1 MTAGAG
7 LAPRLEHPC
16 WRTIAS
22 MLTGNHREK
31 GRMLMATNASQSQH
45 STITVG
51 KIIKEVLRY
60 AVLIFLALLFIIP
73 FYLIIRNGLATE
85 PEITSPN
92 WTFFPSTLHFE
103 NISELLSD
111 TEVPFLSGVENSA
124 IISILQTAGQILICA
139 LAGYGLARIP
149 YRWSN
154 VVFYAILLTLM
165 IPFAVIF
172 VPVYVIVSYLG
183 WVSTLQGLVIP
194 GLFSGFTTF
203 LFRQFFLS
211 FPKELEEAGRVDGL
225 GYWGIFWRVVVPNS
239 WGIISALSV
248 ITFIASWNAFLW
260 PLVVGQDASAWT
272 VQVVLSNFLN
282 AQVLNLHELFIGAAL
297 AILPLVIVFFILQR
311 YIVEG
316 YKQSGLKG

>member
-1 MTAGAG
+1 MET
-7 LAPRLEHPC
+7 LASRSARAEQPRTRGSEISP
-16 WRTIAS
+16 
-22 MLTGNHREK
+22 
-31 GRMLMATNASQSQH
+31 
-45 STITVG
+45 G
-51 KIIKEVLRY
+51 KIVKEVLRY
-60 AVLIFLALLFIIP
+60 ILLIFLAILFLIP
-73 FYLIIRNGLATE
+73 FYLILRNGLASE
-85 PEITSPN
+85 QEITSPN
-92 WTFFPSTLHFE
+92 WTFFPSALHFE
-103 NISELLSD
+103 NISELFNDS
-111 TEVPFLSGVENSA
+111 EVPFLSGLENSF
-124 IISILQTAGQILICA
+124 IIALLQTAGQILISA

-154 VVFYAILLTLM
+154 VVFFAILLTLM

-172 VPVYVIVSYLG
+172 VPVYVIVSFLG
-183 WVSTLQGLVIP
+183 WVSTLQGLVVP
-194 GLFSGFTTF
+194 GMFSGFTTF

-211 FPKELEEAGRVDGL
+211 FPRELEEAGRVDGL

-260 PLVVGQDASAWT
+260 PLVIGQDATAWT

-282 AQVLNLHELFIGAAL
+282 AQVLNLHELFIGTAL
-297 AILPLVIVFFILQR
+297 AILPLVIIFFILQR

>member
-1 MTAGAG
+1 
-7 LAPRLEHPC
+7 
-16 WRTIAS
+16 
-22 MLTGNHREK
+22 
-31 GRMLMATNASQSQH
+31 MATSASHGTQSAH
-45 STITVG
+45 RRISAG
-51 KIIKEVLRY
+51 KIILEILRY
-60 AVLIFLALLFIIP
+60 VLLILLAILFLVP
-73 FYLIIRNGLATE
+73 FYLIVRNGLATE

-92 WTFFPSTLHFE
+92 WTFFPSALHFD
-103 NISELLSD
+103 NIGELLTDPS
-111 TEVPFLSGVENSA
+111 VPFLSGIENSTTIA
-124 IISILQTAGQILICA
+124 ILQTVGQVLISA

-149 YRWSN
+149 YRYAN
-154 VVFYAILLTLM
+154 TVFYSILVTLM

-172 VPVYVIVSYLG
+172 VPIYVIVSWLG
-183 WVSTLQGLVIP
+183 WVSTLQGLVVP

-260 PLVVGQDASAWT
+260 PLVVGQDDSAWT

-282 AQVLNLHELFIGAAL
+282 AQVLNLHELFIGTAL

-316 YKQSGLKG
+316 YRQSGLKG

>member
-1 MTAGAG
+1 
-7 LAPRLEHPC
+7 
-16 WRTIAS
+16 
-22 MLTGNHREK
+22 
-31 GRMLMATNASQSQH
+31 MATSASHGTHSEH
-45 STITVG
+45 STLSAG
-51 KIIKEVLRY
+51 KIILEILRY
-60 AVLIFLALLFIIP
+60 VILIFLAILFLVP

-92 WTFFPSTLHFE
+92 WTFFPSALHFD
-103 NISELLSD
+103 NIGELLSD
-111 TEVPFLSGVENSA
+111 PSVPFLSGIENSTTIA
-124 IISILQTAGQILICA
+124 ILQTVGQVLISA

-149 YRWSN
+149 YRWAN
-154 VVFYAILLTLM
+154 TVFYSILVTLM

-172 VPVYVIVSYLG
+172 VPVYVIVSWLG
-183 WVSTLQGLVIP
+183 WVSTLQGLVVP

-260 PLVVGQDASAWT
+260 PLVIGQDDSAWT

-282 AQVLNLHELFIGAAL
+282 AQVLNLHELFIGTAL

-316 YKQSGLKG
+316 YRQSGLKG